1 MRLIDADKLR
11 HEAEHCL
18 ETTGAF
24 VDLIDAQPTI
34 DATVRKRPEKFIPC
48 TCGCNRREHHYVY
61 KMSSR
66 EESVILKCMKCCFSV
81 EGKNEMDARRK
92 WNEIIREKSTCIILE
107 L

>member
-18 ETTGAF
+18 ETTEAF

-34 DATVRKRPEKFIPC
+34 DARIRKRPEKFRPC
-48 TCGCNRREHHYVY
+48 TCGCNRRTHSYLY
-61 KMSSR
+61 RMSSR
-66 EESVILKCMKCCFSV
+66 EESVVLQCMKCGFSV

-92 WNEIIREKSTCIILE
+92 WNEMIREKSTCIVLE